1 MLIPKEVKFVIEE
14 LKKADFEAYIVGG
27 CVRDFLLALRSKS
40 EGGRGKEP
48 EDWDVAT
55 SAKPEEIQKVFSK
68 SFYENKFLTVTV
80 QTGSKNLKL
89 KEIEIT
95 TYRSEAKY
103 TDKRH
108 PDEIRFA
115 KTIEE
120 DLARR
125 DFTVNAMALGLK
137 SKINSKFQIPNS
149 KFILID
155 PFDGQ
160 KDLEGKIIRAV
171 GNPEDRFSEDAL
183 RMMRAVRFAATLGG
197 PPAGGWK
204 FKERCSSLAEPC
216 DSKARWEKRIKFS
229 SIVPAKAWTI
239 DEKTAKAIK
248 KNSFWLQA
256 ISKER
261 IRDEFLK
268 IILSERAA
276 DGIELLKQLGLL
288 KYVVPE
294 LEEGYM
300 VTQNKHHIYEC
311 YEHGLLSLKYAAQ
324 KNFNKYVRIAALFH
338 DIAKPRVKQGEGP
351 DATFYNHEILG
362 AKMTIQILDRLKFPK
377 KDIEK
382 IVKLVRYH
390 LFYYNVDEVSES
402 SVRRL
407 VRQAGPENMEEL
419 LQVRMADRIGS
430 GVPKA
435 EPYKLRH
442 LKYIIEKVSQDP
454 ISAKMLKVNGN
465 EVMKIL
471 ALQPGPKIGQ
481 ILDILLSF
489 VLETPEKNERKFLEN
504 EIKKMGKLSE
514 KELQKL
520 AEAAEKER
528 EKIEQK
534 RDEMTKKKYWVT

>member
-1 MLIPKEVKFVIEE
+1 M
-14 LKKADFEAYIVGG
+14 
-27 CVRDFLLALRSKS
+27 
-40 EGGRGKEP
+40 
-48 EDWDVAT
+48 
-55 SAKPEEIQKVFSK
+55 
-68 SFYENKFLTVTV
+68 
-80 QTGSKNLKL
+80 
-89 KEIEIT
+89 
-95 TYRSEAKY
+95 
-103 TDKRH
+103 
-108 PDEIRFA
+108 
-115 KTIEE
+115 
-120 DLARR
+120 DLAE
-125 DFTVNAMALGLK
+125 VGPP
-137 SKINSKFQIPNS
+137 QI
-149 KFILID
+149 KVID
-155 PFDGQ
+155 LFGGQ
-160 KDLEGKIIRAV
+160 KDLEDKIIRAV
-171 GNPEDRFSEDAL
+171 GKPEERFSEDAL

-197 PPAGGWK
+197 PLSGGWK
-204 FKERCSSLAEPC
+204 IE
-216 DSKARWEKRIKFS
+216 
-229 SIVPAKAWTI
+229 
-239 DEKTAKAIK
+239 EKTAKAIK
-248 KNSFWLQA
+248 KNAFWLQA

-276 DGIELLKQLGLL
+276 DGIELLRELQLL

-311 YEHGLLSLKYAAQ
+311 YEHSLLSLKYAAQ

-362 AKMTIQILDRLKFPK
+362 AKMTVQILDRLKFPK

-442 LKYIIEKVSQDP
+442 LKYVIEKV
-454 ISAKMLKVNGN
+454 AETRFLLKC
-465 EVMKIL
+465 L
-471 ALQPGPKIGQ
+471 
-481 ILDILLSF
+481 
-489 VLETPEKNERKFLEN
+489 
-504 EIKKMGKLSE
+504 KLT
-514 KELQKL
+514 
-520 AEAAEKER
+520 
-528 EKIEQK
+528 
-534 RDEMTKKKYWVT
+534 EMR

>member
-1 MLIPKEVKFVIEE
+1 MEIPKEVKFVIEE
-14 LKKADFEAYIVGG
+14 LKKAGFEAYIVGG
-27 CVRDFLLALRSKS
+27 CVRDFLR
-40 EGGRGKEP
+40 EVEP
-48 EDWDVAT
+48 EDWDIAT

-80 QTGSKNLKL
+80 QTGSKNQKL

-125 DFTVNAMALGLK
+125 DFTVNAIALCLRLNLK
-137 SKINSKFQIPNS
+137 QEEIV
-149 KFILID
+149 D
-155 PFDGQ
+155 PFGGRQ
-160 KDLEGKIIRAV
+160 DLKNKIIRAV
-171 GNPEDRFSEDAL
+171 GNPEERFSEDAL
-183 RMMRAVRFAATLGG
+183 RMMRAVRFAVSLGG
-197 PPAGGWK
+197 PPAGGW
-204 FKERCSSLAEPC
+204 
-216 DSKARWEKRIKFS
+216 RIE
-229 SIVPAKAWTI
+229 
-239 DEKTAKAIK
+239 EKTAKAIK

-268 IILSERAA
+268 IIMAERAA

-362 AKMTIQILDRLKFPK
+362 AKMTVQILDRLKFPK
-377 KDIEK
+377 KEIEK
-382 IVKLVRYH
+382 IAKLVRYH

-407 VRQAGPENMEEL
+407 VREAGPENMEEL

-471 ALQPGPKIGQ
+471 ALQPGPKVGQ

-489 VLETPEKNERKFLEN
+489 VLEDPKKNEKKFLEN
-504 EIKKMGKLSE
+504 EIKKIGKLSE
-514 KELQKL
+514 KELSSLSQK
-520 AEAAEKER
+520 AREER
-528 EKIEQK
+528 EKIEMK
-534 RDEMTKKKYWVT
+534 RDEMTKNKYWVT